1 MKAVYV
7 VSTMYQGHM
16 IKAEIFGTKSG
27 AKKYLD
33 KLNRT
38 NNSQYSYTLEVL
50 K

>member
-1 MKAVYV
+1 MKTVYV

-16 IKAEIFGTKSG
+16 IKAEIFGTKNG

-33 KLNRT
+33 KLNKT
-38 NNSQYSYTLEVL
+38 NNGQYTYTLEVL